1 MKNIA
6 WLSILFVG
14 ISISAGAQDFNKYR
28 IGFKI
33 EPNMSWFTPKE
44 KYLEATDNK
53 MRFSYGLI
61 ADIHFTENYAIGTGL
76 NIITNGGELAY
87 KKQIFE
93 NNTEY
98 VVTTERDMS
107 LKYVEIPITLK
118 LRTNE
123 IGYITYWGQFG
134 LGLDIKVDARMDE
147 SYSYEL
153 QLDDQGWIEST
164 GKAAV
169 SDENINISSSVKP
182 LRASLMIGAGI
193 EYSISGTTAIVAG
206 ISFNNGFT
214 NVLKGEG
221 IKTDNV
227 DEVMYEDGQPL
238 SYDLNSISN
247 SIGLTI
253 GILF

>member
-1 MKNIA
+1 M
-6 WLSILFVG
+6 
-14 ISISAGAQDFNKYR
+14 SAAGQDFNKYR

-53 MRFSYGLI
+53 IRFSYGLI
-61 ADIHFTENYAIGTGL
+61 TDIHFTENYAIGTGL
-76 NIITNGGELAY
+76 NIITNGGEVSY

-93 NNTEY
+93 GNTEY
-98 VVTTERDMS
+98 VIATERDMS
-107 LKYVEIPITLK
+107 LKYVEIPLTLK
-118 LRTNE
+118 MRTNE

-134 LGLDIKVDARMDE
+134 VGLGIKVDARMDE

-153 QLDDQGWIEST
+153 ELADQGWEEITS
-164 GKAAV
+164 KQPV
-169 SDENINISSSVKP
+169 SDENINISSSIKP
-182 LRASLMIGAGI
+182 MRASLIIGAGI

-206 ISFNNGFT
+206 INFNNGFT

-221 IKTDNV
+221 LKTDNV
-227 DEVMYEDGQPL
+227 DKVIFEEGQPQ

-247 SIGLTI
+247 SFGLTI